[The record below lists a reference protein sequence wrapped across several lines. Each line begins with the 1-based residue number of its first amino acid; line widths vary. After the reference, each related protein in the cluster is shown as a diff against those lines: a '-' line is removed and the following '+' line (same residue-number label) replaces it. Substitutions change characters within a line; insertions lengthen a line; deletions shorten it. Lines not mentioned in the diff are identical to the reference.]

1 LIDSAIAETSAFFP
15 ALIAPLIAGKPN
27 PASNPMIEITTS
39 NSTNVNELLFAF
51 GNLRSE
57 VIVITMTTPTLTPFH
72 QKIFSH
78 AKSAKV
84 ATDIYLTKNNPFRP
98 ASAPRTRVG
107 ALRPLREPIPTLPAK
122 SAKRDR
128 FSAFSFLKFRI
139 SHFAF
144 LNQIPPFRLYP
155 DSVGALRPLREQS
168 AFTLIELL
176 AVITIIGILAGLT
189 LGAAGAVR
197 RHGATSTAKA
207 EVAALQAACD
217 RYYADNNTYPVDAN
231 VSPTSS
237 FAPSGYTTAGKA
249 LFTNLFGGNQYNEA
263 PTSKRY
269 FEPKSSMVSSTNTAD
284 PYLLDPWGYAYGY
297 NSDGTNAPLIWSTAG
312 QTNQAGTN
320 KWITSWPK
328 M

>member
-1 LIDSAIAETSAFFP
+1 
-15 ALIAPLIAGKPN
+15 
-27 PASNPMIEITTS
+27 
-39 NSTNVNELLFAF
+39 
-51 GNLRSE
+51 
-57 VIVITMTTPTLTPFH
+57 MTTPTPPPFH
-72 QKIFSH
+72 QKIFTH

-98 ASAPRTRVG
+98 
-107 ALRPLREPIPTLPAK
+107 LRPW
-122 SAKRDR
+122 
-128 FSAFSFLKFRI
+128 
-139 SHFAF
+139 
-144 LNQIPPFRLYP
+144 
-155 DSVGALRPLREQS
+155 REQS

-217 RYYADNNTYPVDAN
+217 RYYADNNLYPTTNSMPD
-231 VSPTSS
+231 PSS
-237 FAPSGYTTAGKA
+237 IFNPDKYKTVGQV
-249 LFTNLFGGNQYNEA
+249 LFTNLVGSTTLSNA
-263 PTSKRY
+263 LTSKRY
-269 FEPKSSMVSSTNTAD
+269 FEPKPAMVSGN
-284 PYLLDPWGYAYGY
+284 YFIDPWGYAYGY

>member
-1 LIDSAIAETSAFFP
+1 
-15 ALIAPLIAGKPN
+15 
-27 PASNPMIEITTS
+27 
-39 NSTNVNELLFAF
+39 
-51 GNLRSE
+51 
-57 VIVITMTTPTLTPFH
+57 MTTPTLPPFH
-72 QKIFSH
+72 QKIFTH

-84 ATDIYLTKNNPFRP
+84 ATHNSKLHLHFLTFLHSHIWIPFRP
-98 ASAPRTRVG
+98 
-107 ALRPLREPIPTLPAK
+107 LRPW
-122 SAKRDR
+122 
-128 FSAFSFLKFRI
+128 
-139 SHFAF
+139 
-144 LNQIPPFRLYP
+144 
-155 DSVGALRPLREQS
+155 REQS

-217 RYYADNNTYPVDAN
+217 RYFADNNLYPSNTSVDPLTKTNPATY
-231 VSPTSS
+231 T
-237 FAPSGYTTAGKA
+237 GAGQT
-249 LFTNLFGGNQYNEA
+249 LFTNLVGSTNLSTA

-269 FEPKSSMVSSTNTAD
+269 FEPKPAMVSGD
-284 PYLLDPWGYAYGY
+284 YFIDPWGYAYGY

-312 QTNQAGTN
+312 QTNSAGTN